1 MIEDASEYALH
12 LNEAHMTKIRTNQE
26 IGFRLKQLRQ
36 QAGVSQEKLAE
47 LVGVSKFQ
55 IQKYERGQDMLN
67 AEKLQLLA
75 GALSVPVQ
83 ELFIEGSDVLPL
95 DVAERL
101 LLDSYRA
108 IPDKHVQ
115 ESILT
120 IAINATK
127 QT

>member
-1 MIEDASEYALH
+1 MA
-12 LNEAHMTKIRTNQE
+12 KIRTNQE

-36 QAGVSQEKLAE
+36 QAGISQENLAE

-67 AEKLQLLA
+67 AEKLQLLS

-83 ELFIEGSDVLPL
+83 EFFMDGEDVLPL
-95 DVAERL
+95 AVAEKL

-108 IPDKHVQ
+108 IPDKRVQ

-120 IAINATK
+120 LATSVTK
-127 QT
+127 QTA